1 MKIHATAIVDTR
13 ARIAPDVEIGPYAV
27 VGPDVEIGAGCSIG
41 SHAVV
46 TGHTCLGQ
54 RNRIFPFAAIGGAPQ
69 DKKYRGEPTR
79 LEIGEGNT
87 IREYCTFNCGT
98 AQDVGVTRVGDDNW
112 FMAYVHVAHD
122 CQVGSHTV
130 FANATQLA
138 GHVHVGDYVYR
149 ERACPEGNAG
159 CRESPFGDRL
169 DTWVADFFA
178 PARPLLA
185 ANGALLVTMLVSG
198 LWHGTTLAF
207 LLFGL
212 AHGLYQVVYRS
223 WDTFLVVRLGRKRV
237 RALRERLGVRLAGM
251 ALTFNA
257 TAFAFVFFRVD
268 TERLFDVAVS
278 WLGAA

>member
-1 MKIHATAIVDTR
+1 MKAHATAIVDPR

-112 FMAYVHVAHD
+112 FMAYVHVAPD

-138 GHVHVGDYVYR
+138 GHVHVGDYVIFGGFTGVHQFCRIGAHSMTGGSTAVRQDVPPYMTVSGNPAKAYGLNVEGLKRRGFSADTLAQLNQAYR
-149 ERACPEGNAG
+149 TIYRAGMTLEQAKEVLAPQAAGCPELKVM
-159 CRESPFGDRL
+159 L
-169 DTWVADFFA
+169 DF
-178 PARPLLA
+178 LS
-185 ANGALLVTMLVSG
+185 GATRG
-198 LWHGTTLAF
+198 I
-207 LLFGL
+207 
-212 AHGLYQVVYRS
+212 
-223 WDTFLVVRLGRKRV
+223 VR
-237 RALRERLGVRLAGM
+237 
-251 ALTFNA
+251 
-257 TAFAFVFFRVD
+257 
-268 TERLFDVAVS
+268 
-278 WLGAA
+278 

>member
-1 MKIHATAIVDTR
+1 MKAHATAIVDPR

-46 TGHTCLGQ
+46 TGHTRLGQ

-79 LEIGEGNT
+79 LEIGDGNT

-98 AQDVGVTRVGDDNW
+98 AQDAGVTRVGDDNW

-138 GHVHVGDYVYR
+138 GHVHVGDYVIFGGFTGVHQFVRIGAHVMIGGGSMLRQDVPPYMTVSGNPAKAYGLNVEGLKRRGFSADALAQLNQAYR
-149 ERACPEGNAG
+149 TIYRAGMTLEQAKEVLAPQAAGCPELKVM
-159 CRESPFGDRL
+159 L
-169 DTWVADFFA
+169 DF
-178 PARPLLA
+178 LS
-185 ANGALLVTMLVSG
+185 GATRG
-198 LWHGTTLAF
+198 I
-207 LLFGL
+207 
-212 AHGLYQVVYRS
+212 
-223 WDTFLVVRLGRKRV
+223 VR
-237 RALRERLGVRLAGM
+237 
-251 ALTFNA
+251 
-257 TAFAFVFFRVD
+257 
-268 TERLFDVAVS
+268 
-278 WLGAA
+278 